1 MDFYYHHEGII
12 RENWVPMDIPNLLLQ
27 MGVDVF
33 ARMES
38 FFRRGRFPD

>member
-1 MDFYYHHEGII
+1 MFAVLV
-12 RENWVPMDIPNLLLQ
+12 RPALCKVPMDIPNLLLQ

-38 FFRRGRFPD
+38 FFRRGRFPE